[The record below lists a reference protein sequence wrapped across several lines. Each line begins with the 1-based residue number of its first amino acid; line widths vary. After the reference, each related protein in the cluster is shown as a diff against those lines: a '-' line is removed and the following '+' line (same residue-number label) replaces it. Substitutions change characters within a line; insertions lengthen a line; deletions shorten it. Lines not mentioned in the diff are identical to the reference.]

1 MEYKNDTPNGI
12 SSSDTTIVMG
22 SKGRL
27 EERPVADDN
36 TKEWQYMKGHVNE
49 VQSHLLAAIEP
60 LLSRIQMLESDV
72 EALTHRLDKKLED
85 FGSPTFDSKLD
96 DIAEHYVQ
104 KHFEKL
110 QADDLTGFEDAV
122 YEIVDAYDVDFKVE
136 RVIDHY
142 DFDEIVT
149 ECQERPDIE
158 EDISEALEDYNFVDK
173 HKRELVGLWRDMIRN
188 LKVTYDD

>member
-1 MEYKNDTPNGI
+1 MEYNNASDPIRDPDT
-12 SSSDTTIVMG
+12 DVVMG
-22 SKGRL
+22 ANGRL
-27 EERPVADDN
+27 EERPTTDDRK
-36 TKEWQYMKGHVNE
+36 KEWQHMKGHANQI
-49 VQSHLLAAIEP
+49 QSHLLAAIEP

-72 EALTHRLDKKLED
+72 ETLTHRLDKKLEH

-122 YEIVDAYDVDFKVE
+122 YEIVDDYDVDFKVE

-142 DFDEIVT
+142 NFDEIIT
-149 ECQERPDIE
+149 ADLPDIE
-158 EDISEALEDYNFVDK
+158 EGISEALKEYNFVGK
-173 HKRELVGLWRDMIRN
+173 HKRELVNLWRDMTRN
-188 LKVTYDD
+188 LKVIYDD

>member
-1 MEYKNDTPNGI
+1 MEHNNDAPSPI
-12 SSSDTTIVMG
+12 HDIDTDVYMAK
-22 SKGRL
+22 SGRL
-27 EERPVADDN
+27 EERPTTDDRK
-36 TKEWQYMKGHVNE
+36 KEWQHMKGHANQI
-49 VQSHLLAAIEP
+49 QSHLLAAIEP

-72 EALTHRLDKKLED
+72 ETLTHRLDKKLEH

-122 YEIVDAYDVDFKVE
+122 YEIVDDYDVDFKVE

-142 DFDEIVT
+142 NFDEIIT
-149 ECQERPDIE
+149 ADLPDIE
-158 EDISEALEDYNFVDK
+158 EGISEALKEYNFVGK
-173 HKRELVGLWRDMIRN
+173 HKRELVNLWRDMTRN

>member
-1 MEYKNDTPNGI
+1 MEYKNATDDNDSGDTN
-12 SSSDTTIVMG
+12 IVMARN
-22 SKGRL
+22 GRL
-27 EERPVADDN
+27 EERPALEKN
-36 TKEWQYMKGHVNE
+36 TKEWQHMKGHVNE

-72 EALTHRLDKKLED
+72 EALTHRLNKKLEH

-96 DIAEHYVQ
+96 DIAQHYVQ
-104 KHFEKL
+104 QHFDKM
-110 QADDLTGFEDAV
+110 QAEDLTGFEDAV

-136 RVIDHY
+136 RVIEHY
-142 DFDEIVT
+142 DFDDIVT

-173 HKRELVGLWRDMIRN
+173 HKRELVSLWRDMLHN

>member
-1 MEYKNDTPNGI
+1 MEYKNATDDNDSGDTN
-12 SSSDTTIVMG
+12 IVMARN
-22 SKGRL
+22 GRL
-27 EERPVADDN
+27 EERPVVDDN

-49 VQSHLLAAIEP
+49 VQSHLLFAIEP

-72 EALTHRLDKKLED
+72 EALTHRLNKKLED

-110 QADDLTGFEDAV
+110 QAEDLTGFEDAV
-122 YEIVDAYDVDFKVE
+122 YEIVDAYGIEHKVE
-136 RVIDHY
+136 DVIEHY
-142 DFDEIVT
+142 DFNDIVT

-173 HKRELVGLWRDMIRN
+173 HKRELVGLWRDMITN

>member
-1 MEYKNDTPNGI
+1 MEYQNEHSDNNCNDT
-12 SSSDTTIVMG
+12 DIVMG
-22 SKGRL
+22 ANGRL
-27 EERPVADDN
+27 EERPTTDDR
-36 TKEWQYMKGHVNE
+36 KREWQYMKGHVNE
-49 VQSHLLAAIEP
+49 VQYHLLAAIEP

-104 KHFEKL
+104 QHFEKL

-122 YEIVDAYDVDFKVE
+122 YDIVDAYGIEHKVE
-136 RVIDHY
+136 EVIEDY
-142 DFDEIVT
+142 DF
-149 ECQERPDIE
+149 
-158 EDISEALEDYNFVDK
+158 EDIVAEYQGSNFVEQ
-173 HKRELVGLWRDMIRN
+173 HKSELVSLWRDMLHN

>member
-1 MEYKNDTPNGI
+1 MEYKNERSFSD
-12 SSSDTTIVMG
+12 SSDTDVVMG
-22 SKGRL
+22 ANGRL
-27 EERPVADDN
+27 EERPTTDDRK
-36 TKEWQYMKGHVNE
+36 KEWQHMKGHANQI
-49 VQSHLLAAIEP
+49 QSHLLAAIEP

-72 EALTHRLDKKLED
+72 ETLTHRLDKKLEH

-110 QADDLTGFEDAV
+110 QVNDLTGFEDAV
-122 YEIVDAYDVDFKVE
+122 YEIVDDYDVDFKVE

-142 DFDEIVT
+142 DFDEIIT
-149 ECQERPDIE
+149 ADLPDIE
-158 EDISEALEDYNFVDK
+158 EGISEALEEYNFVDK
-173 HKRELVGLWRDMIRN
+173 HKRELVSLWRDMTHN